1 MTLPPG
7 AAWRGAGKIWP
18 LFTVPASAPMTSTS
32 SIVPMGAPDPAAPFI
47 QDTVRWLEK
56 AVIGLNLCPFAKGVH
71 VKGQVHYAVAL
82 TDNPAAALE
91 LLREELLALQGMPA
105 EVRDTTLLVLPHCL
119 QDFLDFN
126 DFLGEAEDL
135 LDVLGLDGTLQIA
148 SFHPQFQFAGTEVDD
163 VTNCTNRAPYPTL
176 HLLREDSIDRAVEV
190 FPEAEAIFERNMEV
204 LEGLGM
210 KGWLALDVGP
220 HAAGPGAVQPEG
232 GRAQ

>member
-1 MTLPPG
+1 
-7 AAWRGAGKIWP
+7 
-18 LFTVPASAPMTSTS
+18 
-32 SIVPMGAPDPAAPFI
+32 MGALDPAAPFI
-47 QDTVRWLEK
+47 HDTVRWLEK

-82 TDNPAAALE
+82 TDNPAAVLE
-91 LLREELLALQGMPA
+91 RLREELLALQSTPA
-105 EVRDTTLLVLPHCL
+105 EVRDTTLLVVPHCL

-126 DFLGEAEDL
+126 DFLGEAENL
-135 LDVLGLDGTLQIA
+135 LDTLALDGVLQIA

-210 KGWLALDVGP
+210 AGWQALDVGP
-220 HAAGPGAVQPEG
+220 QAPRPGTAPADG
-232 GRAQ
+232 GRAR

>member
-1 MTLPPG
+1 MTEPLPT
-7 AAWRGAGKIWP
+7 A
-18 LFTVPASAPMTSTS
+18 T
-32 SIVPMGAPDPAAPFI
+32 DPIA
-47 QDTVRWLEK
+47 DTRRWLEK

-71 VKGQVHYAVAL
+71 VKRQVHYAVAL
-82 TDNPAAALE
+82 TDNPAAVLE

-135 LDVLGLDGTLQIA
+135 LETLGLDGTLQIA

-210 KGWLALDVGP
+210 EGWLALDVGP
-220 HAAGPGAVQPEG
+220 HAPVPGATSAEG
-232 GRAQ
+232 GNAR